1 MKDSNAAA
9 VQKTEARVLA
19 YCGQAGLFV
28 HGQRAA
34 AAVSG
39 GADSMALLRIL
50 LALAGPLGLTVSACH
65 VNHRLRGDAAD
76 RDEAFVRAECARLGV
91 PLRVFRAGEE
101 GLPTAAGGEEGA
113 RRLRYACFARLHQEG
128 IDRIAM
134 AHTVTDQAETLLFR
148 LARGTGL
155 HGAGGIR
162 PARDW
167 YVRPLLCLTR
177 AEVEAYCA
185 ACGQEWVTDES
196 NLSDDYARNRLR
208 HDALPA
214 LRQANAGAERN
225 LARFCEKA
233 ARADAYFAREAR
245 ALLARAAAQ
254 AREAQPP
261 PAVRRVLESGGPV
274 SALGPLQAA
283 DPLILEAAAHALVA
297 PHRDPEELFVR
308 LLCRTV
314 ARGSG
319 AVQLRPEVRLWAGQG
334 FFWQETALPPSP
346 PQRLTPAPFCP
357 EKRTEYPL
365 GGGRWLCVRV
375 EHQTFQ
381 EKTQVVHK
389 KDLKNVADYARI
401 TMSHPALTLRS
412 RLPGDVYRP
421 PGRGIAK
428 PLRKWM
434 NEQAIPPQMRDS
446 LPLLADGS
454 EVVWVCGAGFAEGLA
469 PQGPDGLALYLEI
482 QAREGEERGR

>member
-1 MKDSNAAA
+1 MDSAILGD
-9 VQKTEARVLA
+9 TEARVLA
-19 YCGQAGLFV
+19 WCEQAGLFAQ
-28 HGQRAA
+28 GQRVA

-50 LALAGPLGLTVSACH
+50 LALAGRLGVEVSGCH
-65 VNHRLRGDAAD
+65 VNHKLRGAAAD
-76 RDEAFVRAECARLGV
+76 ADEAFVRAACARLGV
-91 PLRVFRAGEE
+91 PLTVCRAGEE
-101 GLPTAAGGEEGA
+101 GLPDASGGEAGA
-113 RRLRYACFARLHQEG
+113 RALRYACFARLHGAG
-128 IDRIAM
+128 IDRIAT

-162 PARDW
+162 PARDF

-177 AEVEAYCA
+177 AEVEAYCRA
-185 ACGQEWVTDES
+185 AGQEWVTDET
-196 NLSDDYARNRLR
+196 NLSDAYARNRLR

-233 ARADAYFAREAR
+233 ARADAYFARAAG
-245 ALLARAAAQ
+245 ALLAGAAEGPGVWA
-254 AREAQPP
+254 
-261 PAVRRVLESGGPV
+261 LE
-274 SALGPLQAA
+274 PLQKA
-283 DPLILEAAAHALVA
+283 DPLVLEAAAHALVA
-297 PHRDPEELFVR
+297 PHRDPEERYIR
-308 LLCRTV
+308 LVCRML
-314 ARGSG
+314 RQGSG
-319 AVQLRPEVRLWAGQG
+319 AVQLRPDVRLRAGQG
-334 FFWQETALPPSP
+334 RLRRETPPP
-346 PQRLTPAPFCP
+346 EGATPLEASSFRP

-365 GGGRWLCVRV
+365 GGGKILRARV
-375 EHQTFQ
+375 EKGSFQ

-401 TMSHPALTLRS
+401 TMLHPALTLRS
-412 RLPGDVYRP
+412 RLPGDTYRP
-421 PGRGIAK
+421 AGRGVTK

-434 NEQAIPPQMRDS
+434 NEQAIPPAERDR

-469 PQGPDGLALYLEI
+469 PDGETGLALRLEI
-482 QAREGEERGR
+482 EAREGEERGR

>member
-1 MKDSNAAA
+1 MDSAILGD
-9 VQKTEARVLA
+9 TEARVLA
-19 YCGQAGLFV
+19 WCEQAGLFAQ
-28 HGQRAA
+28 GQRVA

-50 LALAGPLGLTVSACH
+50 LALAGRLGVEVSACH
-65 VNHRLRGDAAD
+65 VNHKLRGAAAD
-76 RDEAFVRAECARLGV
+76 ADEAFVRAACARLGV
-91 PLRVFRAGEE
+91 PLTVCRAGEE
-101 GLPTAAGGEEGA
+101 GLPDASGGEAGA
-113 RRLRYACFARLHQEG
+113 RALRYAYFARLHGAG
-128 IDRIAM
+128 IDRIAT

-162 PARDW
+162 PVRDF

-177 AEVEAYCA
+177 AEVEAYCRA
-185 ACGQEWVTDES
+185 AGQEWVTDET
-196 NLSDDYARNRLR
+196 NLSDAYARNRLR

-233 ARADAYFAREAR
+233 ARADAYFARAAG
-245 ALLARAAAQ
+245 ALLAGAAEGPGVWA
-254 AREAQPP
+254 
-261 PAVRRVLESGGPV
+261 LE
-274 SALGPLQAA
+274 PLQKA
-283 DPLILEAAAHALVA
+283 DPLVLEAAAHALVA
-297 PHRDPEELFVR
+297 PHRDPEERYIRLVCRMVR
-308 LLCRTV
+308 Q
-314 ARGSG
+314 GSG
-319 AVQLRPEVRLWAGQG
+319 AVQLRPDVRLRAGQG
-334 FFWQETALPPSP
+334 RLRRETPPP
-346 PQRLTPAPFCP
+346 EGATPLEASSFRP

-365 GGGRWLCVRV
+365 GGGKILRARV
-375 EHQTFQ
+375 EKGSFQ

-401 TMSHPALTLRS
+401 TMLHPALTLRS
-412 RLPGDVYRP
+412 RLPGDTYRP
-421 PGRGIAK
+421 AGRGVTK

-434 NEQAIPPQMRDS
+434 NEQAIPPAERDR

-469 PQGPDGLALYLEI
+469 PDGETGLALRLEI
-482 QAREGEERGR
+482 EAREGEERGR

>member
-1 MKDSNAAA
+1 MDSAILHD
-9 VQKTEARVLA
+9 TEARVLA
-19 YCGQAGLFV
+19 WCEQAGLFA
-28 HGQRAA
+28 HGQRVA

-39 GADSMALLRIL
+39 GADSMALLRVL
-50 LALAGPLGLTVSACH
+50 LALAGQLGVEVSACH
-65 VNHRLRGDAAD
+65 VNHRLRGADADA
-76 RDEAFVRAECARLGV
+76 DEAFVRAECARLGV
-91 PLRVFRAGEE
+91 PLAVYRAGVD
-101 GLPTAAGGEEGA
+101 GLPGASGGEAGA
-113 RRLRYACFARLHQEG
+113 RALRYACFARAHSAG
-128 IDRIAM
+128 IDRIAT

-162 PARDW
+162 PARDF

-177 AEVEAYCA
+177 GEVEDYCRA
-185 ACGQEWVTDES
+185 AGQRWVTDQT
-196 NLSDDYARNRLR
+196 NLSDAYARNRLR

-233 ARADAYFAREAR
+233 ARASAYFDRAAA
-245 ALLARAAAQ
+245 ALLAEAAAG
-254 AREAQPP
+254 APRP
-261 PAVRRVLESGGPV
+261 GPGV
-274 SALGPLQAA
+274 WALGPLQRA

-297 PHRDPEELFVR
+297 PHRDPEALYIR
-308 LLCRTV
+308 LICQTV
-314 ARGSG
+314 ERGTG
-319 AVQLRPEVRLWAGQG
+319 AVQLRPGVRLRAGQG
-334 FFWQETALPPSP
+334 CLWLETPPPEGAAALPA
-346 PQRLTPAPFCP
+346 QPFCP

-365 GGGRWLCVRV
+365 GGGKILLARL
-375 EHQTFQ
+375 EKETFQ

-401 TMSHPALTLRS
+401 TMLHPALTLRS

-421 PGRGIAK
+421 AGRNVTK

-434 NEQAIPPQMRDS
+434 NEQAIPPGLRDS

-454 EVVWVCGAGFAEGLA
+454 QVVWVCGAGFAEGLA
-469 PQGPDGLALYLEI
+469 PRPGEQGIILHLEI
-482 QAREGEERGR
+482 ETREGEQRGR

>member
-1 MKDSNAAA
+1 MGD
-9 VQKTEARVLA
+9 TEARVLA
-19 YCGQAGLFV
+19 WCEQAGLFAQ
-28 HGQRAA
+28 GQRVA

-50 LALAGPLGLTVSACH
+50 LALSGRLGVEVSACH
-65 VNHRLRGDAAD
+65 VNHKLRGAAAD
-76 RDEAFVRAECARLGV
+76 ADEAFVRAACARLGV
-91 PLRVFRAGEE
+91 PLTVCRAGEE
-101 GLPTAAGGEEGA
+101 GLPDASGGEAGA
-113 RRLRYACFARLHQEG
+113 RALRYACFARLHGAG
-128 IDRIAM
+128 IDRIAT

-162 PARDW
+162 PARDF

-177 AEVEAYCA
+177 AEVEAYCRA
-185 ACGQEWVTDES
+185 AGQEWVTDET
-196 NLSDDYARNRLR
+196 NLSDAYARNRLR

-233 ARADAYFAREAR
+233 ARADAYFARAAG
-245 ALLARAAAQ
+245 ALLAGAAEGPGVWA
-254 AREAQPP
+254 
-261 PAVRRVLESGGPV
+261 LE
-274 SALGPLQAA
+274 PLQKA
-283 DPLILEAAAHALVA
+283 DPLVLEAAAHALVA
-297 PHRDPEELFVR
+297 PHRDPEERYIRLVCRMVR
-308 LLCRTV
+308 Q
-314 ARGSG
+314 GSG
-319 AVQLRPEVRLWAGQG
+319 AVQLRPDVRLRAGQG
-334 FFWQETALPPSP
+334 RLRRETPPP
-346 PQRLTPAPFCP
+346 EGATPLEASSFRP

-365 GGGRWLCVRV
+365 GGGKILRARV
-375 EHQTFQ
+375 EKGSFQ

-401 TMSHPALTLRS
+401 TMLHPALTLRS
-412 RLPGDVYRP
+412 RLPGDTYRP
-421 PGRGIAK
+421 AGRGVTK

-434 NEQAIPPQMRDS
+434 NEQAIPPAERDR

-469 PQGPDGLALYLEI
+469 PDGETGLALRLEI
-482 QAREGEERGR
+482 EAREGEERGR

>member
-1 MKDSNAAA
+1 MDSAILGD
-9 VQKTEARVLA
+9 TEARVLA
-19 YCGQAGLFV
+19 WCEQAGLFAQ
-28 HGQRAA
+28 GQRVA

-50 LALAGPLGLTVSACH
+50 LALAGRLGVEVSACH
-65 VNHRLRGDAAD
+65 VNHKLRGAAAD
-76 RDEAFVRAECARLGV
+76 ADEAFVRAACARLGV
-91 PLRVFRAGEE
+91 PLTVCRAGEE
-101 GLPTAAGGEEGA
+101 GLPDASGGEAGA
-113 RRLRYACFARLHQEG
+113 RALRYACFARLHGAG
-128 IDRIAM
+128 IDRIAT

-162 PARDW
+162 PARDF

-177 AEVEAYCA
+177 AEVEAYCRA
-185 ACGQEWVTDES
+185 AGQEWVTDET
-196 NLSDDYARNRLR
+196 NLSDAYARNRLR

-233 ARADAYFAREAR
+233 ARADAYFARAAG
-245 ALLARAAAQ
+245 ALLAGAAEGPGVWA
-254 AREAQPP
+254 
-261 PAVRRVLESGGPV
+261 LE
-274 SALGPLQAA
+274 PLQKA
-283 DPLILEAAAHALVA
+283 DPLVLEAAAHALVA
-297 PHRDPEELFVR
+297 PHRDPEERYIRLVCRMVR
-308 LLCRTV
+308 Q
-314 ARGSG
+314 GSG
-319 AVQLRPEVRLWAGQG
+319 AVQLRPDVRLRAGQG
-334 FFWQETALPPSP
+334 RLRRETPPP
-346 PQRLTPAPFCP
+346 EGAAPLEASSFRP

-365 GGGRWLCVRV
+365 GGGKILRARV
-375 EHQTFQ
+375 EKGSFQ

-401 TMSHPALTLRS
+401 TMLHPALTLRS
-412 RLPGDVYRP
+412 RLPGDTYRP
-421 PGRGIAK
+421 AGRGVTK

-434 NEQAIPPQMRDS
+434 NEQAIPPAERDR

-469 PQGPDGLALYLEI
+469 PDGETGLALCLEI
-482 QAREGEERGR
+482 EAREGEERGR

>member
-1 MKDSNAAA
+1 MDSAILGD
-9 VQKTEARVLA
+9 TEARVLA
-19 YCGQAGLFV
+19 WCEQAGLFAQ
-28 HGQRAA
+28 GQRVA

-50 LALAGPLGLTVSACH
+50 LALAGRLGVEVSACH
-65 VNHRLRGDAAD
+65 VNHKLRGAAAD
-76 RDEAFVRAECARLGV
+76 ADEAFVRAACARLGV
-91 PLRVFRAGEE
+91 PLTVCRAGEE
-101 GLPTAAGGEEGA
+101 GLPDASGGEAGA
-113 RRLRYACFARLHQEG
+113 RALRYACFARLHGAG
-128 IDRIAM
+128 IDRIAT

-162 PARDW
+162 PARDF

-177 AEVEAYCA
+177 TEVEAYCRA
-185 ACGQEWVTDES
+185 AGQEWVTDET
-196 NLSDDYARNRLR
+196 NLSDAYARNRLR

-233 ARADAYFAREAR
+233 ARADAYFARAAG
-245 ALLARAAAQ
+245 ALLTGAA
-254 AREAQPP
+254 EAPGVW
-261 PAVRRVLESGGPV
+261 ALE
-274 SALGPLQAA
+274 PLQKA
-283 DPLILEAAAHALVA
+283 DPLVLEAAAHALVA
-297 PHRDPEELFVR
+297 PHRDPEERYIRQVCRMVR
-308 LLCRTV
+308 Q
-314 ARGSG
+314 GSG
-319 AVQLRPEVRLWAGQG
+319 AVQLRPDVRLRAGQG
-334 FFWQETALPPSP
+334 RLRRETPPP
-346 PQRLTPAPFCP
+346 EGAAPLEASSFRP

-365 GGGRWLCVRV
+365 GGGKILRARV
-375 EHQTFQ
+375 EKGSFQ

-401 TMSHPALTLRS
+401 TMLHPALTLRS
-412 RLPGDVYRP
+412 RLPGDTYRP
-421 PGRGIAK
+421 AGRGVTK

-434 NEQAIPPQMRDS
+434 NEQAIPPAERDR

-469 PQGPDGLALYLEI
+469 PDGETGLALRLEI
-482 QAREGEERGR
+482 EAREGEERGR

>member
-1 MKDSNAAA
+1 MDSAILGD
-9 VQKTEARVLA
+9 TEARVLA
-19 YCGQAGLFV
+19 WCEQAGLFAQ
-28 HGQRAA
+28 GQRVA

-50 LALAGPLGLTVSACH
+50 LALAGRLGVEVSACH
-65 VNHRLRGDAAD
+65 VNHKLRGAAAD
-76 RDEAFVRAECARLGV
+76 ADEAFVRAACARLGV
-91 PLRVFRAGEE
+91 PLTVCRAGEE
-101 GLPTAAGGEEGA
+101 GLPDASGGEAGA
-113 RRLRYACFARLHQEG
+113 RALRYACFARLHGAG
-128 IDRIAM
+128 IDRIAT

-162 PARDW
+162 PARDF

-177 AEVEAYCA
+177 TEVEAYCRA
-185 ACGQEWVTDES
+185 AGQEWVTDET
-196 NLSDDYARNRLR
+196 NLSDAYARNRLR

-233 ARADAYFAREAR
+233 ARADAYFARAAG
-245 ALLARAAAQ
+245 ALLAGAAESPGVWA
-254 AREAQPP
+254 
-261 PAVRRVLESGGPV
+261 LE
-274 SALGPLQAA
+274 PLQKA
-283 DPLILEAAAHALVA
+283 DPLVLEAAAHALVA
-297 PHRDPEELFVR
+297 PHRDPEERYIRLVCRMVR
-308 LLCRTV
+308 Q
-314 ARGSG
+314 GSG
-319 AVQLRPEVRLWAGQG
+319 AVQLRPDVRLRAGQG
-334 FFWQETALPPSP
+334 RLRRETPPP
-346 PQRLTPAPFCP
+346 EGAAPLEASSFRP

-365 GGGRWLCVRV
+365 GGGKILRARV
-375 EHQTFQ
+375 EKGSFQ

-401 TMSHPALTLRS
+401 TMLHPALTLRS
-412 RLPGDVYRP
+412 RLPGDTYRP
-421 PGRGIAK
+421 AGRGVTK

-434 NEQAIPPQMRDS
+434 NEQAIPPAERDR

-469 PQGPDGLALYLEI
+469 PDGETGLALRLEI
-482 QAREGEERGR
+482 EAREGEERGR

>member
-1 MKDSNAAA
+1 MDSAILGD
-9 VQKTEARVLA
+9 TEARVLA
-19 YCGQAGLFV
+19 WCEQAGLFAQ
-28 HGQRAA
+28 GQRVA

-50 LALAGPLGLTVSACH
+50 LALAGRLGVEVSACH
-65 VNHRLRGDAAD
+65 VNHKLRGAAAD
-76 RDEAFVRAECARLGV
+76 ADEAFVRAACARLGV
-91 PLRVFRAGEE
+91 PLTVCRAGEE
-101 GLPTAAGGEEGA
+101 GLPDASGGEAGA
-113 RRLRYACFARLHQEG
+113 RALRYACFARLHGAG
-128 IDRIAM
+128 IDRIAT

-162 PARDW
+162 PARDF

-177 AEVEAYCA
+177 AEVEAYCRA
-185 ACGQEWVTDES
+185 AGQEWVTDET
-196 NLSDDYARNRLR
+196 NLSDAYARNRLR

-233 ARADAYFAREAR
+233 ARADAYFARAAG
-245 ALLARAAAQ
+245 ALLTGAAEGPGVWA
-254 AREAQPP
+254 
-261 PAVRRVLESGGPV
+261 LE
-274 SALGPLQAA
+274 PLQKA
-283 DPLILEAAAHALVA
+283 DPLVLEAAAHALVA
-297 PHRDPEELFVR
+297 PHRDPEERYIRLVCRMVR
-308 LLCRTV
+308 Q
-314 ARGSG
+314 GSG
-319 AVQLRPEVRLWAGQG
+319 AVQLRPDVRLRAGQG
-334 FFWQETALPPSP
+334 RLRRETPPP
-346 PQRLTPAPFCP
+346 EGDAPLEASSFRP

-365 GGGRWLCVRV
+365 GGGKILRARV
-375 EHQTFQ
+375 EKGSFQ

-401 TMSHPALTLRS
+401 TMLHPALTLRS
-412 RLPGDVYRP
+412 RLPGDTYRP
-421 PGRGIAK
+421 AGRGVTK

-434 NEQAIPPQMRDS
+434 NEQAIPPAERDR

-469 PQGPDGLALYLEI
+469 PDGETGLALRLEI
-482 QAREGEERGR
+482 EAREGEERGR

>member
-1 MKDSNAAA
+1 MDSAILGD
-9 VQKTEARVLA
+9 TEARVLA
-19 YCGQAGLFV
+19 WCEQAGLFAQ
-28 HGQRAA
+28 GQRVA

-50 LALAGPLGLTVSACH
+50 LALSGRLGVEVSACH
-65 VNHRLRGDAAD
+65 VNHKLRGAAAD
-76 RDEAFVRAECARLGV
+76 ADEAFVRAACARLGV
-91 PLRVFRAGEE
+91 PLTVCRAGEE
-101 GLPTAAGGEEGA
+101 GLPDASGGEAGA
-113 RRLRYACFARLHQEG
+113 RALRYACFARLHGAG
-128 IDRIAM
+128 IDRIAT

-162 PARDW
+162 PARDF

-177 AEVEAYCA
+177 AEVEAYCRA
-185 ACGQEWVTDES
+185 AGQEWVTDET
-196 NLSDDYARNRLR
+196 NLSDAYARNRLR

-233 ARADAYFAREAR
+233 ARADAYFARAAG
-245 ALLARAAAQ
+245 ALLAGAAEGPGVWA
-254 AREAQPP
+254 
-261 PAVRRVLESGGPV
+261 LE
-274 SALGPLQAA
+274 PLQKA
-283 DPLILEAAAHALVA
+283 DPLVLEAAAHALVA
-297 PHRDPEELFVR
+297 PHRDPEERYIRLVCRMVR
-308 LLCRTV
+308 Q
-314 ARGSG
+314 GSG
-319 AVQLRPEVRLWAGQG
+319 AVQLRPDVRLRAGQG
-334 FFWQETALPPSP
+334 RLRRETPPP
-346 PQRLTPAPFCP
+346 EGATPLEASSFRP

-365 GGGRWLCVRV
+365 GGGKILRARV
-375 EHQTFQ
+375 EKGSFQ

-401 TMSHPALTLRS
+401 TMLHPALTLRS
-412 RLPGDVYRP
+412 RLPGDTYRP
-421 PGRGIAK
+421 AGRGVTK

-434 NEQAIPPQMRDS
+434 NEQAIPPAERDR

-469 PQGPDGLALYLEI
+469 PDGETGLALRLEI
-482 QAREGEERGR
+482 EAREGEERGR

>member
-1 MKDSNAAA
+1 MDSAILGD
-9 VQKTEARVLA
+9 TEARVLA
-19 YCGQAGLFV
+19 WCEQAGLFAQ
-28 HGQRAA
+28 GQRVA

-50 LALAGPLGLTVSACH
+50 LALAGRLGGEGSACH
-65 VNHRLRGDAAD
+65 VNHKLRGAAAD
-76 RDEAFVRAECARLGV
+76 ADEAFVRAACARLGV
-91 PLRVFRAGEE
+91 PLTVCRAGEE
-101 GLPTAAGGEEGA
+101 GLPDASGGEAGA
-113 RRLRYACFARLHQEG
+113 RALRYACFARLHGAG
-128 IDRIAM
+128 IDRIAT

-162 PARDW
+162 PARDF

-177 AEVEAYCA
+177 AEVEAYCRA
-185 ACGQEWVTDES
+185 AGQEWVTDET
-196 NLSDDYARNRLR
+196 NLSDAYARNRLR

-233 ARADAYFAREAR
+233 ARADAYFARAAG
-245 ALLARAAAQ
+245 ALLAGAAESPGVWA
-254 AREAQPP
+254 
-261 PAVRRVLESGGPV
+261 LE
-274 SALGPLQAA
+274 PLQKA
-283 DPLILEAAAHALVA
+283 DPLVLEAAAHALVA
-297 PHRDPEELFVR
+297 PHRDPEERYIRLVCRMVR
-308 LLCRTV
+308 Q
-314 ARGSG
+314 GSG
-319 AVQLRPEVRLWAGQG
+319 AVQLRPDVRLRAGQG
-334 FFWQETALPPSP
+334 RLRRETPPPEGAAPLEASP
-346 PQRLTPAPFCP
+346 FRP

-365 GGGRWLCVRV
+365 GGGKILRARV
-375 EHQTFQ
+375 EKGSFQ

-401 TMSHPALTLRS
+401 TMLHPALTLRS
-412 RLPGDVYRP
+412 RLPGDTYRP
-421 PGRGIAK
+421 AGRGVTK

-434 NEQAIPPQMRDS
+434 NEQAIPPAERDR

-469 PQGPDGLALYLEI
+469 PDGETGLALRLEI
-482 QAREGEERGR
+482 EAREGEERGR

>member
-1 MKDSNAAA
+1 MDSAILGD
-9 VQKTEARVLA
+9 TEARVLA
-19 YCGQAGLFV
+19 WCEQAGLFAQ
-28 HGQRAA
+28 GQRVA

-50 LALAGPLGLTVSACH
+50 LALSGRLGVEVSGCH
-65 VNHRLRGDAAD
+65 VNHKLRGAAAD
-76 RDEAFVRAECARLGV
+76 ADEAFVRAACARLGV
-91 PLRVFRAGEE
+91 PLTVCRAGEE
-101 GLPTAAGGEEGA
+101 GLPDASGGEAGA
-113 RRLRYACFARLHQEG
+113 RALRYACFARLHGAG
-128 IDRIAM
+128 IDRIAT

-162 PARDW
+162 PARDF

-177 AEVEAYCA
+177 AEVEAYCRA
-185 ACGQEWVTDES
+185 AGQEWVTDET
-196 NLSDDYARNRLR
+196 NLSDAYARNRLR

-233 ARADAYFAREAR
+233 ARADAYFARAAG
-245 ALLARAAAQ
+245 ALLAGAAEGPGVWA
-254 AREAQPP
+254 
-261 PAVRRVLESGGPV
+261 LE
-274 SALGPLQAA
+274 PLQKA
-283 DPLILEAAAHALVA
+283 DPLVLEAAAHALVA
-297 PHRDPEELFVR
+297 PHRDPEERYIR
-308 LLCRTV
+308 LVCRML
-314 ARGSG
+314 RQGSG
-319 AVQLRPEVRLWAGQG
+319 AVQLRPDVRLRAGQG
-334 FFWQETALPPSP
+334 RLRRETPPP
-346 PQRLTPAPFCP
+346 EGATPLEASSFRP

-365 GGGRWLCVRV
+365 GGGKILRARV
-375 EHQTFQ
+375 EKGSFQ

-401 TMSHPALTLRS
+401 TMLHPALTLRS
-412 RLPGDVYRP
+412 RLPGDTYRP
-421 PGRGIAK
+421 AGRGVTK

-434 NEQAIPPQMRDS
+434 NEQAIPPAERDR

-469 PQGPDGLALYLEI
+469 PDGETGLALRLEI
-482 QAREGEERGR
+482 EAREGEERGR

>member
-1 MKDSNAAA
+1 MDSAILGD
-9 VQKTEARVLA
+9 TEARVLA
-19 YCGQAGLFV
+19 WCEQAGLFAQ
-28 HGQRAA
+28 GQRVA

-50 LALAGPLGLTVSACH
+50 LALAGRLGVEVSACH
-65 VNHRLRGDAAD
+65 VNHKLRGAAAD
-76 RDEAFVRAECARLGV
+76 ADEAFVRAACARLGV
-91 PLRVFRAGEE
+91 PLTVCRAGEE
-101 GLPTAAGGEEGA
+101 GLPDASGGEAGA
-113 RRLRYACFARLHQEG
+113 RALRYACFARLHGAG
-128 IDRIAM
+128 IDRIAT

-162 PARDW
+162 PARDF

-177 AEVEAYCA
+177 AEVEAYCRA
-185 ACGQEWVTDES
+185 AGQEWVTDET
-196 NLSDDYARNRLR
+196 NLSDAYARNRLR

-233 ARADAYFAREAR
+233 ARADAYFARAAG
-245 ALLARAAAQ
+245 ALLAGAAEGPGVWA
-254 AREAQPP
+254 
-261 PAVRRVLESGGPV
+261 LE
-274 SALGPLQAA
+274 PLQKA
-283 DPLILEAAAHALVA
+283 DPLVLEAAAHALVA
-297 PHRDPEELFVR
+297 PHRDPEERYIRLVCRMVR
-308 LLCRTV
+308 Q
-314 ARGSG
+314 GSG
-319 AVQLRPEVRLWAGQG
+319 AVQLRPDVRLRAGQG
-334 FFWQETALPPSP
+334 RLRRETPPP
-346 PQRLTPAPFCP
+346 EGATPLEASSFRP

-365 GGGRWLCVRV
+365 GGGKILRARV
-375 EHQTFQ
+375 EKGSFQ

-401 TMSHPALTLRS
+401 TMLHPALTLRS
-412 RLPGDVYRP
+412 RLPGDTYRP
-421 PGRGIAK
+421 AGRGVTK

-434 NEQAIPPQMRDS
+434 NEQAIPPAERDR

-469 PQGPDGLALYLEI
+469 PDGETGLALRLEI
-482 QAREGEERGR
+482 EAREGEERGR

>member
-1 MKDSNAAA
+1 MDSAILGD
-9 VQKTEARVLA
+9 TEARVLA
-19 YCGQAGLFV
+19 WCEQAGLFAQ
-28 HGQRAA
+28 GQRVA

-50 LALAGPLGLTVSACH
+50 LALAGRLGVEVSVCH
-65 VNHRLRGDAAD
+65 VNHKLRGAAAD
-76 RDEAFVRAECARLGV
+76 ADEAFVRAACARLGV
-91 PLRVFRAGEE
+91 PLTVCRAGEE
-101 GLPTAAGGEEGA
+101 GLPDASGGEAGA
-113 RRLRYACFARLHQEG
+113 RALRYACFARLHGAG
-128 IDRIAM
+128 IDRIAT

-162 PARDW
+162 PARDF

-177 AEVEAYCA
+177 AEVEAYCRA
-185 ACGQEWVTDES
+185 AGQECVTDET
-196 NLSDDYARNRLR
+196 NLSDAYARNRLR

-233 ARADAYFAREAR
+233 ARADAYFARAAG
-245 ALLARAAAQ
+245 ALLAGAAESPGVWA
-254 AREAQPP
+254 
-261 PAVRRVLESGGPV
+261 LE
-274 SALGPLQAA
+274 PLQKA
-283 DPLILEAAAHALVA
+283 DPLVLEAAAHALVA
-297 PHRDPEELFVR
+297 PHRDPEERYIRLVCRMVR
-308 LLCRTV
+308 
-314 ARGSG
+314 RGSG
-319 AVQLRPEVRLWAGQG
+319 AVQLRPDVRLRAGQG
-334 FFWQETALPPSP
+334 RLRRETPPP
-346 PQRLTPAPFCP
+346 EGAAPLEASSFRP

-365 GGGRWLCVRV
+365 GGGKILRARV
-375 EHQTFQ
+375 EKGSFQ

-401 TMSHPALTLRS
+401 TMLHPALTLRS
-412 RLPGDVYRP
+412 RLPGDTYRP
-421 PGRGIAK
+421 AGRGVTK

-434 NEQAIPPQMRDS
+434 NEQAIPPAERDR

-469 PQGPDGLALYLEI
+469 PDEETGLALRLEI
-482 QAREGEERGR
+482 EAREGEERGR

>member
-1 MKDSNAAA
+1 MDSAILGD
-9 VQKTEARVLA
+9 TEARVLA
-19 YCGQAGLFV
+19 WCEQAGLFAQ
-28 HGQRAA
+28 GQRVA

-50 LALAGPLGLTVSACH
+50 LALAGRLGVEVSACH
-65 VNHRLRGDAAD
+65 VNHKLRGAAAD
-76 RDEAFVRAECARLGV
+76 ADEAFVRAACARLGV
-91 PLRVFRAGEE
+91 PLTVCRAGEE
-101 GLPTAAGGEEGA
+101 GLPDASGGEAGA
-113 RRLRYACFARLHQEG
+113 RALRYACFARLHGAG
-128 IDRIAM
+128 IDRIAT

-162 PARDW
+162 PARDF

-177 AEVEAYCA
+177 AEVEAYCRA
-185 ACGQEWVTDES
+185 AGQEWVTDET
-196 NLSDDYARNRLR
+196 NLSDAYARNRLR

-233 ARADAYFAREAR
+233 ARADAYFARAAG
-245 ALLARAAAQ
+245 ALLAGAAEGPGVWA
-254 AREAQPP
+254 
-261 PAVRRVLESGGPV
+261 LE
-274 SALGPLQAA
+274 PLQKA
-283 DPLILEAAAHALVA
+283 DPLVLEAAAHALVA
-297 PHRDPEELFVR
+297 PHRDPEERYIRQVCRMVR
-308 LLCRTV
+308 Q
-314 ARGSG
+314 GSG
-319 AVQLRPEVRLWAGQG
+319 AVQLRPDVRLRAGQG
-334 FFWQETALPPSP
+334 RLRRETPPPEGAALLEASS
-346 PQRLTPAPFCP
+346 FCP

-365 GGGRWLCVRV
+365 GGGKILRARV
-375 EHQTFQ
+375 EKGSFQ

-401 TMSHPALTLRS
+401 TMLHPALTLRS
-412 RLPGDVYRP
+412 RLPGDTYRP
-421 PGRGIAK
+421 AGRGVTK

-434 NEQAIPPQMRDS
+434 NEQAIPPAERDR

-469 PQGPDGLALYLEI
+469 PDGETGLALRLEI
-482 QAREGEERGR
+482 EAREGEERGR

>member
-1 MKDSNAAA
+1 MDSAILGD
-9 VQKTEARVLA
+9 TEARVLA
-19 YCGQAGLFV
+19 WCEQAGLFAQ
-28 HGQRAA
+28 GQRVA

-50 LALAGPLGLTVSACH
+50 LALAGRLGVEVSGCH
-65 VNHRLRGDAAD
+65 VNHKLRGAAAD
-76 RDEAFVRAECARLGV
+76 ADEAFVRAACARLGV
-91 PLRVFRAGEE
+91 PLTVCRAGEE
-101 GLPTAAGGEEGA
+101 GLPDASGGEAGA
-113 RRLRYACFARLHQEG
+113 RALRYACFARLHGAG
-128 IDRIAM
+128 IDRIAT

-162 PARDW
+162 PARDF

-177 AEVEAYCA
+177 AEVEAYCRA
-185 ACGQEWVTDES
+185 AGQEWVTDET
-196 NLSDDYARNRLR
+196 NLSDAYARNRLR

-233 ARADAYFAREAR
+233 ARADAYFARAAG
-245 ALLARAAAQ
+245 ALLAGAAESPGVWA
-254 AREAQPP
+254 
-261 PAVRRVLESGGPV
+261 LE
-274 SALGPLQAA
+274 PLQKA
-283 DPLILEAAAHALVA
+283 DPLVLEAAAHALVA
-297 PHRDPEELFVR
+297 PHRDPEERYIRLVCRMVR
-308 LLCRTV
+308 Q
-314 ARGSG
+314 GSG
-319 AVQLRPEVRLWAGQG
+319 AVQLRPDVRLRAGQG
-334 FFWQETALPPSP
+334 RLRRETPPP
-346 PQRLTPAPFCP
+346 EGAAPLEASSFRP

-365 GGGRWLCVRV
+365 GGGKILRARV
-375 EHQTFQ
+375 EKGSFQ

-401 TMSHPALTLRS
+401 TMLHPALTLRS
-412 RLPGDVYRP
+412 RLPGDTYRP
-421 PGRGIAK
+421 AGRGVTK

-434 NEQAIPPQMRDS
+434 NEQAIPPAERDR

-469 PQGPDGLALYLEI
+469 PDGETGLALRLEI
-482 QAREGEERGR
+482 EAREGEERGR

>member
-1 MKDSNAAA
+1 MDSAILGD
-9 VQKTEARVLA
+9 TEARVLA
-19 YCGQAGLFV
+19 WCEQAGLFAQ
-28 HGQRAA
+28 GQRVA

-50 LALAGPLGLTVSACH
+50 LALAGRLGVEVSACH
-65 VNHRLRGDAAD
+65 VNHKLRGAAAD
-76 RDEAFVRAECARLGV
+76 ADEAFVRAACARLGV
-91 PLRVFRAGEE
+91 PLTVCRAGEE
-101 GLPTAAGGEEGA
+101 GLPDASGGEAGA
-113 RRLRYACFARLHQEG
+113 RALRYACFARLHGAG
-128 IDRIAM
+128 IDRIAT

-162 PARDW
+162 PARDF

-177 AEVEAYCA
+177 AEVEAYCRA
-185 ACGQEWVTDES
+185 AGQEWVTDET
-196 NLSDDYARNRLR
+196 NLSDAYARNRLR

-233 ARADAYFAREAR
+233 ARADAYFARAAG
-245 ALLARAAAQ
+245 ALLAGAA
-254 AREAQPP
+254 EAPGVW
-261 PAVRRVLESGGPV
+261 ALE
-274 SALGPLQAA
+274 PLQKA
-283 DPLILEAAAHALVA
+283 DPLVLEAAAHALVA
-297 PHRDPEELFVR
+297 PHRDPEERYIR
-308 LLCRTV
+308 LVCRML
-314 ARGSG
+314 RQGSG
-319 AVQLRPEVRLWAGQG
+319 AVQLRPDVRLRAGQG
-334 FFWQETALPPSP
+334 RLRRETPPP
-346 PQRLTPAPFCP
+346 EGATPLEASSFRP

-365 GGGRWLCVRV
+365 GGGKILRARV
-375 EHQTFQ
+375 EKGSFQ

-401 TMSHPALTLRS
+401 TMLHPALTLRS
-412 RLPGDVYRP
+412 RLPGDTYRP
-421 PGRGIAK
+421 AGRGVTK

-434 NEQAIPPQMRDS
+434 NEQAIPPAERDR

-469 PQGPDGLALYLEI
+469 PDGETGLALRLEI
-482 QAREGEERGR
+482 EAREGEERGR